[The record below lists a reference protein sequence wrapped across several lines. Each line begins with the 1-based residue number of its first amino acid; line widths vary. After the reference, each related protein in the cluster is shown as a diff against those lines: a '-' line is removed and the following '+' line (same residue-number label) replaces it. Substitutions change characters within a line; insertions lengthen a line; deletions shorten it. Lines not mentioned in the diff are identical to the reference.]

1 MTDAPATEKA
11 LAQAMRADCGARLRD
26 AFASWRT
33 TSLASHAVA
42 LAVVTAVLVVR
53 FHAAVLAPVP
63 VEDERVYFDAF
74 TSAAEGRSPYGG
86 SYFYTPTFA
95 LAGAWAVGHL
105 GATAV
110 LAAMR
115 TANLLGMAW
124 IAWLSVAWLPW
135 TWRRRLLAASVYVAV
150 APAVRLGAAWGNLS
164 LLVVGLLLAALLIWA
179 RRPVVAGLLLAAS
192 LVIKPLGPVVAVALA
207 AHRPADG
214 GRRHLVAGLLG
225 LAVAAA
231 LVLPMPWLADMLSFG
246 GKPENG
252 RNVALQH
259 LLFCFGLRLDSLV
272 IAAAVAA
279 ATVLAGR
286 RRPWPRESFL
296 GFAGTAGVLALPVV
310 WSHTLLLVLP
320 LEVMALTVAFAR
332 RAAPDAAASVLRRY
346 EATFVVL
353 AVLAIQLC
361 EGLGGIE
368 TWPLLVQ
375 GVATLL
381 PALGPAALLAYL
393 LRTSSGV

>member
-1 MTDAPATEKA
+1 MTATPPKEPPTTPEGYGA
-11 LAQAMRADCGARLRD
+11 LLRG

-33 TSLASHAVA
+33 ASLASHAAA

-53 FHAAVLAPVP
+53 FHAAVLSPVP
-63 VEDERVYFDAF
+63 VEDERVYFGAF
-74 TSAAEGRSPYGG
+74 EKAAQGESPYGG
-86 SYFYTPTFA
+86 FYFYTPTFA
-95 LAGAWAVGHL
+95 LAGAWSVEHFGEA
-105 GATAV
+105 AV

-124 IAWLSVAWLPW
+124 IAWLSGAWLPW
-135 TWRRRLLAASVYVAV
+135 TWRRRLLAASAYVAV

-164 LLVVGLLLAALLIWA
+164 LLVVGLLLAALLVWP
-179 RRPVVAGLLLAAS
+179 RRPVAAGLLLAAS

-207 AHRPADG
+207 AHRPANG
-214 GRRHLVAGLLG
+214 GRRHLVAGFLG
-225 LAVAAA
+225 LALAAA
-231 LVLPMPWLADMLSFG
+231 LVLPMPWLQDMLAFG

-259 LLFCFGLRLDSLV
+259 LLYCFGLRLGTV
-272 IAAAVAA
+272 MVAAAVAV
-279 ATVLAGR
+279 ATLVAGR
-286 RRPWPRESFL
+286 RRRWPRESLL
-296 GFAGTAGVLALPVV
+296 GFAGVAGVLALPVV

-332 RAAPDAAASVLRRY
+332 RAAPGAGTSALRRY
-346 EATFVVL
+346 EAAFVVL
-353 AVLAIQLC
+353 AVLAVQLC

-381 PALGPAALLAYL
+381 PALAPAALLGYL
-393 LRTSSGV
+393 LRTTSGV